1 MFVIT
6 LVSIMF
12 AIFFEICI
20 SNMTLGIFAILA
32 VLYIVFSGEV
42 SFKTLFDYSYY
53 IRLCERYNT
62 EDVRFVMNLRWNSII
77 ASVCALTFYA
87 IKYFMNFELDA
98 CCIGFFVLS
107 TCMYLKYLDAEYA
120 LKHENI

>member
-20 SNMTLGIFAILA
+20 SNLTLGIFAILA
-32 VLYIVFSGEV
+32 IMYIVFSGEV
-42 SFKTLFDYSYY
+42 SFKTLFNYSHY

-87 IKYFMNFELDA
+87 IMYFMEFELDA
-98 CCIGFFVLS
+98 CCIGFFVLTS
-107 TCMYLKYLDAEYA
+107 CMYLKYLDAEYA